1 MTTRYRLRAAE
12 QRAVHAAMTQAA
24 PKAAEAF
31 EVLAKLDAE
40 IRASVPPEA
49 QGEAS
54 RAWMTYVLRRM
65 SSEVEPAFF

>member
-1 MTTRYRLRAAE
+1 
-12 QRAVHAAMTQAA
+12 MTQAA